1 MYGISNIIQRVNK
14 TVATSTVPGSYLI
27 CDIIQ
32 RKGRKERIKYARKA
46 QAIHDAERKSMVHGS
61 GSMDHAI
68 ANDSFAAKRES
79 FASYERAQERAVAYT
94 VLAKRGTLAQYA
106 VPSKVQ

>member
-1 MYGISNIIQRVNK
+1 MLLYYQY
-14 TVATSTVPGSYLI
+14 STGRTMVLI
-27 CDIIQ
+27 PVQ
-32 RKGRKERIKYARKA
+32 YARKA
-46 QAIHDAERKSMVHGS
+46 LAIHDAERKSMVHGS
-61 GSMDHAI
+61 GSMDHAL

-106 VPSKVQ
+106 VPSKAQ

>member
-1 MYGISNIIQRVNK
+1 MRAK
-14 TVATSTVPGSYLI
+14 
-27 CDIIQ
+27 
-32 RKGRKERIKYARKA
+32 RKPFTTQNAS
-46 QAIHDAERKSMVHGS
+46 QWVHGS